1 MARSYSHPVSILHE
15 PRPKI
20 LRSSVGVGEGNRLA
34 RNASSLI
41 RCESNLGLVGCGP
54 FFFLE
59 NKKRVKKQDGIMTLR
74 LSLVI
79 GREAAEVRLHHDQ
92 VDGLRLATNI
102 EIKRID

>member
-15 PRPKI
+15 PPPKI

-41 RCESNLGLVGCGP
+41 RCESNLGLLRWGP
-54 FFFLE
+54 FGE
-59 NKKRVKKQDGIMTLR
+59 KNEAKRGNKKNGTVTLR

-79 GREAAEVRLHHDQ
+79 GQETAQVRTYL
-92 VDGLRLATNI
+92 N
-102 EIKRID
+102 